1 MTVRKRTKRK
11 APKWNRR
18 RTHPIQVYLT
28 GSELVTLQGI
38 LRKRGLRVSE
48 LVRVW
53 IRRAAAAGENAPRI
67 ASVAHEDPRQLRL
80 V

>member
-11 APKWNRR
+11 VTPKWKRR
-18 RTHPIQVYLT
+18 RAHPIQIYLA
-28 GSELVTLQGI
+28 GAELVTLQAI
-38 LRKRGLRVSE
+38 MRKRGLRVSE

-53 IRRAAAAGENAPRI
+53 IRRAAAAGENEPRS
-67 ASVAHEDPRQLRL
+67 AVAHEDPRQLRL